1 MLGKILTRLFAL
13 FGMSLTCVACYGT
26 PYMGYDPDFV
36 VSGRVVD
43 EEGQPIKDISAEMNV
58 VTRTDADG
66 VFYLQGDTPQITF
79 RDTDGEANGGEFET
93 RTINLTTSRDLGD
106 ITLERKK

>member
-1 MLGKILTRLFAL
+1 
-13 FGMSLTCVACYGT
+13 
-26 PYMGYDPDFV
+26 MGYDPDFV

-66 VFYLQGDTPQITF
+66 VFYLQGDVPVITF
-79 RDTDGEANGGEFET
+79 NDTDGEANGGEFET
-93 RTINLTTSRDLGD
+93 LTINLTTSGDLGD

>member
-43 EEGQPIKDISAEMNV
+43 PEGEPINGISVEMNV
-58 VTRTDADG
+58 ATRTDADG
-66 VFYLQGDTPQITF
+66 VFFLQGDVPVITF
-79 RDTDGEANGGEFET
+79 NDTDGKANGGEFESL
-93 RTINLTTSRDLGD
+93 TINLTNAGDLGD

>member
-58 VTRTDADG
+58 VTRTDEMGILPSGRYSSDNLPRYRWRG
-66 VFYLQGDTPQITF
+66 QWRRV
-79 RDTDGEANGGEFET
+79 RDPNDKPH
-93 RTINLTTSRDLGD
+93 D
-106 ITLERKK
+106 IGRLR